1 MTEAEWL
8 VCEDLEAMLLFVRTQ
23 ATVSDRKSRLLGL
36 RACFRRLFPQ
46 IARARAH
53 PPSGQV
59 GRILGG

>member
-36 RACFRRLFPQ
+36 APVSAACFPK
-46 IARARAH
+46 
-53 PPSGQV
+53 
-59 GRILGG
+59 